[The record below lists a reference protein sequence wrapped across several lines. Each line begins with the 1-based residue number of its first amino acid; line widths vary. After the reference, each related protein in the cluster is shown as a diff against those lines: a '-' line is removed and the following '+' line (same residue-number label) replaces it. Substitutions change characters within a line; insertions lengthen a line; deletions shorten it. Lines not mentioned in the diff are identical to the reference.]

1 MTANG
6 VGSRLDTFI
15 DIPVEIGIPHFI
27 SDDCG
32 HGDAGYEPNFTNFKL
47 SLLAVICH
55 RGKSLD
61 AGHYIALVR
70 GKEDSHGQ
78 ATQWL
83 RFDDLAAQRIATVD
97 IQKALRDECPYL
109 LFYQTRPIDDDD
121 VSDKDEPPSY
131 DEATTDT
138 SNGELSRVATSNDIS
153 EPLVTTE
160 VIPIPAS
167 QSHETLTSIAN
178 TESTAPTKTT
188 VLTEAT
194 SADLDQVVSD
204 PETHAKTIDPPTGVV
219 DEVKP
224 VEEIKPLET
233 KPSEETGLKPKIDL
247 AGLAAPNANS
257 SKQSLD
263 IPRGRSSFQDS
274 SSHRHSLSI
283 EEHGKKGGHSVPVT
297 PEDSRQSWI
306 GGMNSS
312 RRNSLAKVWKPR
324 SRPPSQSGEGRISM
338 SFIRTMI
345 SKDKLQEG
353 PVGSEEHAAHHT
365 AAHFDKSTEKHAEK
379 TGESKVDIP
388 RRSKSLRH
396 KKGKRSSS
404 IGRMLEVNHG
414 DGEGKSKKVPDRE
427 CVVM

>member
-1 MTANG
+1 MTTSG

-32 HGDAGYEPNFTNFKL
+32 HGDEGYEPNFTNFKL

-70 GKEDSHGQ
+70 GREDSHGQ

-83 RFDDLAAQRIATVD
+83 RFDDLAQQRIATVD

-138 SNGELSRVATSNDIS
+138 SNGELSRVATMNDIS
-153 EPLVTTE
+153 EPVVTTE

-167 QSHETLTSIAN
+167 QSQETLTSN
-178 TESTAPTKTT
+178 TNTASTAPTRAT
-188 VLTEAT
+188 VVTEAT

-204 PETHAKTIDPPTGVV
+204 PEAHAKTVDPPSGHL
-219 DEVKP
+219 EVKG
-224 VEEIKPLET
+224 
-233 KPSEETGLKPKIDL
+233 SEEAKPKSIDL
-247 AGLAAPNANS
+247 AGLAAPNANT

-274 SSHRHSLSI
+274 SHRHSMSI
-283 EEHGKKGGHSVPVT
+283 EENKKGGFSVPVT

-306 GGMNSS
+306 GGMTSS

-324 SRPPSQSGEGRISM
+324 SRPSSQSGEGRKSM
-338 SFIRTMI
+338 SFIRNMM
-345 SKDKLQEG
+345 SKDKLHEASA
-353 PVGSEEHAAHHT
+353 SEEHSGHGTPHVSMSG
-365 AAHFDKSTEKHAEK
+365 DLHAEEHHEQTLEHK
-379 TGESKVDIP
+379 SDLP

-404 IGRMLEVNHG
+404 IGRMLEINSGH
-414 DGEGKSKKVPDRE
+414 GEGKSKKVPDRE